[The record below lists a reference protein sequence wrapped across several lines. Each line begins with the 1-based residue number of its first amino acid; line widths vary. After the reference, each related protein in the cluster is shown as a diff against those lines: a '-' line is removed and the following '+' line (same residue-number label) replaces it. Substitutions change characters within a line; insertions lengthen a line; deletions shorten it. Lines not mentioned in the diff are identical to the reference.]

1 MYLASTKNW
10 EMYEK
15 IPPQALENF
24 IISVQV

>member
-15 IPPQALENF
+15 ISLQALENF
-24 IISVQV
+24 ILSVQV